1 MNLEN
6 IQVRINKPYPEIED
20 ATDDKMTVG
29 ILKNL
34 ATSRAS
40 ELSAILQYQ
49 YDATLTHFTD
59 DEIAKIIDEIS
70 VVEMSH
76 LSMLMEAIV
85 MFGGLPKYEDSQGNI
100 FATTGLMYP
109 VKLKDM
115 LMQNIEMEK
124 GAIRDYREATIRVRN
139 ESLKKLFERII
150 MDEERH
156 LEIFEK
162 LLRDIKFLSI

>member
-1 MNLEN
+1 MNLDS

-20 ATDDKMTVG
+20 ANDDKMTVG
-29 ILKNL
+29 VLKNL

-49 YDATLTHFTD
+49 YNATLTHFTD
-59 DEIAKIIDEIS
+59 DEIAKIFDEIS
-70 VVEMSH
+70 VVEMEH
-76 LSMLMEAIV
+76 LSMLMEAMV
-85 MFGGLPKYEDSQGNI
+85 MFGGLPKYEDAQGNI
-100 FATTGLMYP
+100 FATSGLVYP

-115 LMQNIEMEK
+115 LEQSVTMEK
-124 GAIRDYREATIRVRN
+124 GAIREYREAEIRVKN

-162 LLRDIKFLSI
+162 LLRDVKFLSI